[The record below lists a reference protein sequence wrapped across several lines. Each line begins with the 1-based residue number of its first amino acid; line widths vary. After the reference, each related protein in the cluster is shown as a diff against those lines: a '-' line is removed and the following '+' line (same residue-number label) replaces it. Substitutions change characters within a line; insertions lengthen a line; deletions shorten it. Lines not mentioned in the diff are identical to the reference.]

1 MLTWAGIYEKF
12 ARAFATAVQN
22 LEVGDGLIEGV
33 SQVFASSIYI
43 TYANL
48 NSFLVLEPFRFIVI
62 VCFCGNHLNF
72 TCSILTI
79 KCCLGCILSSVGEMA
94 TKCQIFRDIYILLIS
109 YLLHYFSL
117 KPNFLSSSGN
127 SPPL

>member
-22 LEVGDGLIEGV
+22 LKVGDGLIEGV
-33 SQVFASSIYI
+33 SQVFASSIY
-43 TYANL
+43 TTNANV

-72 TCSILTI
+72 TCL
-79 KCCLGCILSSVGEMA
+79 
-94 TKCQIFRDIYILLIS
+94 Y
-109 YLLHYFSL
+109 
-117 KPNFLSSSGN
+117 
-127 SPPL
+127 